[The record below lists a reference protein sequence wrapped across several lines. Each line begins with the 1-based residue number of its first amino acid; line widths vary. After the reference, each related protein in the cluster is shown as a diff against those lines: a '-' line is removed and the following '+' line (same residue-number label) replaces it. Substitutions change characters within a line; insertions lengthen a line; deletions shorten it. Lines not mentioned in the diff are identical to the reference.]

1 MARRANKKMKPLL
14 IGIDPAFRKSG
25 FCACVIDQENEVQF
39 KTFKNGFLDFMKWAD
54 DLPDE
59 VIICIEN
66 SNLQNVTYPGKTQSK
81 AVLAKIS
88 RNVGANQAAS
98 QYTVD
103 YCIAKFGDKKVL
115 GISPLTK
122 GAKWV
127 KDSTFKRVVKSENH
141 TLVNYTGSQ
150 DQRDAYK
157 LALIG
162 WQLRYKLG
170 ID

>member
-1 MARRANKKMKPLL
+1 MKPLL

-54 DLPDE
+54 DLPE
-59 VIICIEN
+59 GVIICIEN
-66 SNLQNVTYPGKTQSK
+66 SNLQNVTFETPTNKKQPIGVRLKK
-81 AVLAKIS
+81 S

-103 YCIAKFGDKKVL
+103 YCMAKFGNKKVL

-127 KDSTFKRVVKSENH
+127 KDSTFLRVVKAENH
-141 TLVNYTGSQ
+141 KLINYTGTQ

-157 LALIG
+157 LALLG
-162 WQLRYKLG
+162 WQFRYKLG
-170 ID
+170 VF